1 MKLDWSK
8 LQSSLGLRGSTASS
22 LAAFKKRNDDAR
34 RKLQVLQ
41 DQPQNVDFGYYRSL
55 LKNSAVIDEIE
66 NHFKSFKPKTYD
78 VNKQIKAIESFEQVA
93 MKNAEEMKGK
103 VEIEL
108 RQLEKAL
115 GDIEGARPFDET
127 TVDEVVKAAPEIDDY
142 VGKMV
147 KKGRWMPPG
156 YLVRNLT
163 NVLRED
169 VIAESRDYRRNTPT
183 CLSCRRDGWCLVQGQ
198 FPYFVTTLPLSI
210 VRWLN
215 CARAQPKKAIQNI
228 FSSYLAP
235 QYAHKKRDWS
245 VDRRPT
251 LRTFPNS

>member
-8 LQSSLGLRGSTASS
+8 LQTSLGLRGSTATS

-78 VNKQIKAIESFEQVA
+78 VNKQIKSIESFEQVA
-93 MKNAEEMKGK
+93 MKNAEETKGK
-103 VEIEL
+103 VEVEL

-115 GDIEGARPFDET
+115 GDIEGARPWNET
-127 TVDEVVKAAPEIDDY
+127 TVDEVVQAAPEIDEY
-142 VGKMV
+142 VTTMV

-156 YLVRNLT
+156 YQVRAPT
-163 NVLRED
+163 NQVRGD
-169 VIAESRDYRRNTPT
+169 VNADLRDYRRNTPT
-183 CLSCRRDGWCLVQGQ
+183 YLSCREEGWWLCPHFHTGPRTCLC
-198 FPYFVTTLPLSI
+198 P
-210 VRWLN
+210 
-215 CARAQPKKAIQNI
+215 
-228 FSSYLAP
+228 
-235 QYAHKKRDWS
+235 
-245 VDRRPT
+245 
-251 LRTFPNS
+251 